1 MRRSRI
7 RLAALALVVGLAAG
21 CAGTPATPP
30 RQLITDERLPPPPLP
45 DDLERAT
52 GRFLALVLA
61 DRDDSAT
68 GMLQAMSEREARRSA
83 ANAPPS
89 GLLDDA
95 TDLLY
100 SGRGRHTYLA
110 YAEVTLNEGDPD
122 PELQRRLERELES
135 EPLVIAERRL
145 SEDRRR
151 KYGSVANRLM
161 KPVSQLALATLNPI
175 ETGSAAV
182 ASLLSVHGFP
192 EATVQERQALH
203 AYQQFLDQNPNS
215 PEAERVLEQVQHY
228 QGEWRLQVHGE
239 ALDAAKR
246 AFKMGRPDV
255 ALAHLDRADRLIA
268 GNPEAFDLR
277 LRSDAALGKRGR
289 EVRRALDAEALVGT
303 PLPQGGRDAYAL
315 LAAAVIASPMDEV
328 EERIDASSASAFAPA
343 LDDEIAYVEAVARKE
358 SGDERG
364 FFKSLGK
371 LSKQD
376 ARKRVM
382 VRHARSTFYDPAQN
396 PYRALRSARRT
407 DRRNRAMWIMLG
419 SRANG
424 PPKRGLP
431 RPVEWVLGLPGM
443 VVAFVT
449 QPLRLIQYP
458 TVRPRFG
465 GPVLHAG
472 EAYVARFP
480 HGAHAGE
487 VHAELEALYATRM
500 QWSRALEHHRERSD
514 ADTETVARY
523 RDRIAERTLRAAASE
538 RHREVRISI
547 YRSVMQ
553 EYADTPHAETARRE
567 LYALMTE
574 YTPQNI
580 RLSREFL
587 EESPELWGPDALA
600 LSPEL
605 FDEEAGDGEL
615 ADEGITLL
623 GGTLIRIA
631 LVDMDSVVRKIP
643 PDDFARFVAL
653 LEEAA
658 YERLLLDD
666 RESPVP
672 DPQRDLFFERARLGL
687 TDRPDMRPSAASDA
701 VFLGTSEK
709 YGMVRRRESP
719 LPVELVLQGGLEDF
733 SFAAFPR
740 IKLPRGTAD
749 AYLYK

>member
-1 MRRSRI
+1 MRRSRT
-7 RLAALALVVGLAAG
+7 RLVALALLVGATVG
-21 CAGTPATPP
+21 CASTPATLPP
-30 RQLITDERLPPPPLP
+30 QLITDEHLPPPPLP
-45 DDLERAT
+45 DDLDRAT
-52 GRFLALVLA
+52 GRFMALVLA
-61 DRDDSAT
+61 DRDDSAA
-68 GMLQAMSEREARRSA
+68 GMLQAMSEHEARLSA
-83 ANAPPS
+83 TSAHSS

-95 TDLLY
+95 TELLFA
-100 SGRGRHTYLA
+100 GRGRRAYLS
-110 YAEVTLNEGDPD
+110 YAEATLDEGDPD
-122 PELQRRLERELES
+122 PELRRRLERELDS

-151 KYGSVANRLM
+151 KYGSVVNRLM

-175 ETGSAAV
+175 ETGSAAI

-203 AYQQFLDQNPNS
+203 AYQQFLDQNPDS
-215 PEAERVLEQVQHY
+215 PETERVLEHVQRY
-228 QGEWRLQVHGE
+228 QGEWRSQVHGE
-239 ALDAAKR
+239 ALEAAQR
-246 AFKMGRPDV
+246 AFEMGRPDV
-255 ALAHLDRADRLIA
+255 ALAHLDRADRLIP
-268 GNPEAFDLR
+268 GDEEAFDLR
-277 LRSDAALGKRGR
+277 LRSDAALGRRGR
-289 EVRRALDAEALVGT
+289 KVRRALDAEALVGT
-303 PLPQGGRDAYAL
+303 PLPSGGRDTYAM
-315 LAAAVIASPMDEV
+315 LATAVIASPMTEV
-328 EERIDASSASAFAPA
+328 EELIDESSPSALAPA
-343 LDDEIAYVEAVARKE
+343 LDDEIAYIEALARKE

-364 FFKSLGK
+364 FFKRLEK
-371 LSKQD
+371 LAKQD
-376 ARKRVM
+376 PRKRGM
-382 VRHARSTFYDPAQN
+382 VRHARTTFYDPAQN
-396 PYRALRSARRT
+396 PYRALRAARRT
-407 DRRNRAMWIMLG
+407 DRGNRAMWILLG

-424 PPKRGLP
+424 PPKLGLP

-443 VVAFVT
+443 VIAFVT
-449 QPLRLIQYP
+449 QPLRLMQYP
-458 TVRPRFG
+458 SVRPRFG
-465 GPVLHAG
+465 GPVLHSG

-480 HGAHAGE
+480 HGAHADE
-487 VHAELEALYATRM
+487 VHAELEALYVTRR

-514 ADTETVARY
+514 ANAETVARY
-523 RDRIAERTLRAAASE
+523 RDQIAERTLRAAASE

-547 YRSVMQ
+547 YRSVMT

-567 LYALMTE
+567 IYTLMTE

-600 LSPEL
+600 LNPEL
-605 FDEEAGDGEL
+605 FDEEKGDGEL
-615 ADEGITLL
+615 AEEGITLL
-623 GGTLIRIA
+623 GGTLIRIE
-631 LVDMDSVVRKIP
+631 LVEMDPVVRKIP
-643 PDDFARFVAL
+643 ADDFARFVAL

-687 TDRPDMRPSAASDA
+687 TDRPDMRSSAASDA